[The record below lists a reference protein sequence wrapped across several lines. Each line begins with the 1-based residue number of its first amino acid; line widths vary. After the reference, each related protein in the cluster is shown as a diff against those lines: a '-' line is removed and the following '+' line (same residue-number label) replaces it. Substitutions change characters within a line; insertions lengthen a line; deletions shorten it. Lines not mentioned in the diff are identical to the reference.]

1 MKFFKSNFLFHLKIP
16 MIETRGD
23 FHERETQKLSRL
35 TFITARTNFL
45 LKANVRRPRSGDPR
59 VLLFRVNG
67 YCTVL
72 LKGKKTQDNY
82 FLLSWLRS
90 LSMRGGKK
98 KKEGGG
104 KKVDGTRGQR
114 REDKSEEKRNS

>member
-1 MKFFKSNFLFHLKIP
+1 

-98 KKEGGG
+98 KKGRRRKKGRWNARATKEG
-104 KKVDGTRGQR
+104 
-114 REDKSEEKRNS
+114 

>member
-16 MIETRGD
+16 TIEKQEEI
-23 FHERETQKLSRL
+23 HERETQKLSRL

-45 LKANVRRPRSGDPR
+45 LKANVRRPRSRGDSR

-98 KKEGGG
+98 KRKE
-104 KKVDGTRGQR
+104 
-114 REDKSEEKRNS
+114 EEKR